1 MNNVWLP
8 SNNPFVDSKTKF
20 RSFEPSPKYALALAK
35 KADSSKNPDLSEKG
49 LERAQEWKTLFSE
62 INFDAVYST
71 DFNRT
76 LQTIQPI
83 VEGNNQLLKIY
94 NPKMIDIEA
103 FKKETHG
110 KTILIVGH
118 SNTIP
123 NMVNQIIKENKYTN
137 IEENQFGNLYIVTL
151 FENQIVSQLL
161 HSK

>member
-1 MNNVWLP
+1 MKKIIVLLLFFWIQVTLGQNTITQYY
-8 SNNPFVDSKTKF
+8 FI
-20 RSFEPSPKYALALAK
+20 RHAE
-35 KADSSKNPDLSEKG
+35 KADSSKNPDLSDKG
-49 LERAQEWKTLFSE
+49 LERAQEWKTLFSK

-83 VEGNNQLLKIY
+83 VADNNQLLKIY

-110 KTILIVGH
+110 KAILIVGH

-123 NMVNQIIKENKYTN
+123 NMVNQIIKENKYIN

-151 FENQIVSQLL
+151 FENQIVSKLL
-161 HSK
+161 HLK

>member
-1 MNNVWLP
+1 MKKIIVLLLFFWIQVTLGQNTITQYY
-8 SNNPFVDSKTKF
+8 FI
-20 RSFEPSPKYALALAK
+20 RHAE
-35 KADSSKNPDLSEKG
+35 KADSSKNPDLSDKG
-49 LERAQEWKTLFSE
+49 LERAQEWKTLFSK
-62 INFDAVYST
+62 IKFDAVYST

-83 VEGNNQLLKIY
+83 VAGNNQLLKIY
-94 NPKMIDIEA
+94 NPKMIDIET

-118 SNTIP
+118 SNTIS
-123 NMVNQIIKENKYTN
+123 NMVNQIIKENKYNN

-161 HSK
+161 HLK

>member
-1 MNNVWLP
+1 MKKNIVLLLFFWIQVTFGQNTITQYY
-8 SNNPFVDSKTKF
+8 FI
-20 RSFEPSPKYALALAK
+20 RHAE

-49 LERAQEWKTLFSE
+49 LKRAQEWKALFSE
-62 INFDAVYST
+62 INFHAVYST

-83 VEGNNQLLKIY
+83 VAGNNQLLKIY

-151 FENQIVSQLL
+151 FENQIVSKLL
-161 HSK
+161 HLK

>member
-1 MNNVWLP
+1 MKKIIVFLLFFCLQISLGQNTITQYY
-8 SNNPFVDSKTKF
+8 FI
-20 RSFEPSPKYALALAK
+20 RHAE

-83 VEGNNQLLKIY
+83 VADNNQLLKIY

-123 NMVNQIIKENKYTN
+123 NLVNQIIKENKYTN

-161 HSK
+161 HLK

>member
-1 MNNVWLP
+1 MNKNIVLLLFFWIQVTLGQ
-8 SNNPFVDSKTKF
+8 NTITQYYFI
-20 RSFEPSPKYALALAK
+20 RHAE
-35 KADSSKNPDLSEKG
+35 KAVSSKNPDLSEKG
-49 LERAQEWKTLFSE
+49 LERAQQWKILFSK
-62 INFDAVYST
+62 IDFDGVYST

-83 VEGNNQLLKIY
+83 VADNNRLLKIY
-94 NPKMIDIEA
+94 NPKMMDVEA

-123 NMVNQIIKENKYTN
+123 SMVNQIIKENKYTD

-151 FENQIVSQLL
+151 FENQILSQLL
-161 HSK
+161 HLK

>member
-1 MNNVWLP
+1 MKKIIVFLLFFFFQISLGQNT
-8 SNNPFVDSKTKF
+8 FTQYYF
-20 RSFEPSPKYALALAK
+20 IRHAE

-123 NMVNQIIKENKYTN
+123 NMINQIIKENKYTN
-137 IEENQFGNLYIVTL
+137 IEENEFGNLYIVTL

-161 HSK
+161 HLK

>member
-1 MNNVWLP
+1 
-8 SNNPFVDSKTKF
+8 
-20 RSFEPSPKYALALAK
+20 
-35 KADSSKNPDLSEKG
+35 
-49 LERAQEWKTLFSE
+49 
-62 INFDAVYST
+62 
-71 DFNRT
+71 
-76 LQTIQPI
+76 
-83 VEGNNQLLKIY
+83 
-94 NPKMIDIEA
+94 MIDIEA

-161 HSK
+161 HLK

>member
-1 MNNVWLP
+1 MNKNIVLLLFFWIQVTLGQ
-8 SNNPFVDSKTKF
+8 NTITQYYFI
-20 RSFEPSPKYALALAK
+20 RHAE
-35 KADSSKNPDLSEKG
+35 KADSSKNPNLSEKG
-49 LERAQEWKTLFSE
+49 LERAQQWKILFSK
-62 INFDAVYST
+62 IDFDGVYST

-83 VEGNNQLLKIY
+83 VADNNRLLKIY
-94 NPKMIDIEA
+94 NPKMMDVEA

-123 NMVNQIIKENKYTN
+123 NMVNQIIKENKYTD

-151 FENQIVSQLL
+151 FENQILSQLL
-161 HSK
+161 HLK

>member
-1 MNNVWLP
+1 MKKIIVFLLFFCLQISLGQNTITQYY
-8 SNNPFVDSKTKF
+8 FI
-20 RSFEPSPKYALALAK
+20 RHAE

-49 LERAQEWKTLFSE
+49 LERAQEWKALFSE

-83 VEGNNQLLKIY
+83 VAGNNQLLKIY
-94 NPKMIDIEA
+94 NPKMIDVEL

-118 SNTIP
+118 SNTVP
-123 NMVNQIIKENKYTN
+123 NMVNQIIKENKYVD
-137 IEENQFGNLYIVTL
+137 IAENQFGNLYIITL
-151 FENQIVSQLL
+151 FENQTQSQLL
-161 HSK
+161 HLK

>member
-1 MNNVWLP
+1 MKKSIVLLLFFWIQVTLGQNTITQYY
-8 SNNPFVDSKTKF
+8 FI
-20 RSFEPSPKYALALAK
+20 RHAE
-35 KADSSKNPDLSEKG
+35 KADSSKNPNLSEKG
-49 LERAQEWKTLFSE
+49 LERAQQWKILFSK
-62 INFDAVYST
+62 IDFDGVYST

-83 VEGNNQLLKIY
+83 VADNNRLLKIY
-94 NPKMIDIEA
+94 NPKMMDVEA

-123 NMVNQIIKENKYTN
+123 NMVNQIIKENRYTD

-151 FENQIVSQLL
+151 FENQILSQLL
-161 HSK
+161 HLK

>member
-1 MNNVWLP
+1 MKKIIVFLLFFCLQISLGQNTITQYY
-8 SNNPFVDSKTKF
+8 FI
-20 RSFEPSPKYALALAK
+20 RHAE

-83 VEGNNQLLKIY
+83 VADNNQLLKIY

-123 NMVNQIIKENKYTN
+123 NMINQIIKENKYTN

-161 HSK
+161 HLK

>member
-1 MNNVWLP
+1 MKKSIVLLLFFCIQVTLSQNTITQYY
-8 SNNPFVDSKTKF
+8 FI
-20 RSFEPSPKYALALAK
+20 RHAE

-49 LERAQEWKTLFSE
+49 LERAQGWKALFSE
-62 INFDAVYST
+62 IKFDAVYST

-83 VEGNNQLLKIY
+83 VAGNNQLLKIY

-151 FENQIVSQLL
+151 FENQIVSKLL
-161 HSK
+161 HLK

>member
-1 MNNVWLP
+1 MKKSIVLLLFFWIQVTL
-8 SNNPFVDSKTKF
+8 SQKTITQYYF
-20 RSFEPSPKYALALAK
+20 IRHAE

-49 LERAQEWKTLFSE
+49 LERAQEWKALFSE

-94 NPKMIDIEA
+94 NPKMIDVEL

-118 SNTIP
+118 SNTVP
-123 NMVNQIIKENKYTN
+123 NMVNQIIKENKYVD
-137 IEENQFGNLYIVTL
+137 IAENQFGNLYIITL
-151 FENQIVSQLL
+151 FENQTQSQLL
-161 HSK
+161 HLK